1 MVSCPDPDGRS
12 DWDHELRGLRRWGRR
27 NPASRLNEQ
36 HHAGGNLLHRCHS
49 DLERHLA
56 QGHAD
61 FDGGVTMGSTIPE
74 LGRET
79 QKREKKGTAILEF
92 QAFRMGTD
100 RLNSMPGEDSSALQ
114 PRTDPR

>member
-1 MVSCPDPDGRS
+1 
-12 DWDHELRGLRRWGRR
+12 
-27 NPASRLNEQ
+27 
-36 HHAGGNLLHRCHS
+36 
-49 DLERHLA
+49 
-56 QGHAD
+56 
-61 FDGGVTMGSTIPE
+61 MGSTIPE